1 MKTSIALCTHNGD
14 FFLEEQLNSFLAQT
28 RLPDELII
36 CDDLSSDQTLQI
48 IENFSKKAIFPI
60 RFLVNEF
67 NLGSTKNFE
76 RAISMCNGEIIF
88 LSDQDDYWLP
98 TKIETI
104 VQEFEKNKNVG
115 MVFTD
120 AELVDKNLQPLHQK
134 LCDLT
139 YQKADRNEIF
149 FNLLLKK
156 HIVTGA
162 TMAFRKE
169 FAEKFMPIPTTIPNL
184 IHDAW
189 ISLVIAANAEVKF
202 IEKPLIK
209 YRQHTNQQLGI
220 TNEKSYQKSIAY
232 LFQEID
238 RLNYLQDY
246 LQNFQHFRAKN
257 SQDLIKIQLLEKRD
271 LIKHFEA
278 RMNLPTN
285 KLKRVK
291 AIITEFKTG
300 RYKIFSNGWKSVL
313 KDFFLSGNGN
323 VFVL

>member
-1 MKTSIALCTHNGD
+1 MKISIALCTYNGE

-36 CDDLSSDQTLQI
+36 CDDLSTDSTLQI
-48 IENFSKKAIFPI
+48 IEKFSNQAPFQVRSFVHPENI
-60 RFLVNEF
+60 
-67 NLGSTKNFE
+67 GSTRNFE
-76 RAISMCNGEIIF
+76 QAISHCQGDFIF
-88 LSDQDDYWLP
+88 LADQDDYWLP
-98 TKIETI
+98 EKIEMTM
-104 VQEFEKNKNVG
+104 QEFEKNKAVG

-120 AELVDKNLQPLHQK
+120 AELVNEKLQPLNRK

-169 FAEKFMPIPTTIPNL
+169 FVEKIMPIPTTIPNL

-202 IEKPLIK
+202 IDKPLIK
-209 YRQHTNQQLGI
+209 YRQHANQQLGI
-220 TNEKSYQKSIAY
+220 AGQFKKGEKSYQKSIAY

-246 LQNFQHFRAKN
+246 LQNFPYFRDKN
-257 SQDLIKIQLLEKRD
+257 SDDLIKIQLLEKRD
-271 LIKHFEA
+271 LIAHFEA
-278 RMNLPTN
+278 RMTLPTN
-285 KLKRVK
+285 KLRRAM
-291 AIITEFKTG
+291 AIIAEFKTG
-300 RYKIFSNGWKSVL
+300 RYTKFSNGWMSAV
-313 KDFFLSGNGN
+313 KDIF
-323 VFVL
+323 